1 MAVAADSGHYPT
13 RIRRMAEPARRAVA
27 SADDPPVDPTA
38 IDRAYRLYRAQRRAR
53 IERNRERARARLRF
67 LVTVIVL
74 IALALVLM
82 LTLWH
87 KVQSV
92 FGL

>member
-1 MAVAADSGHYPT
+1 MAVAEESSHY
-13 RIRRMAEPARRAVA
+13 RIRIRGMAEPARRALPTEE
-27 SADDPPVDPTA
+27 PPIDPTA

-67 LVTVIVL
+67 LVAVTVL
-74 IALALVLM
+74 IALALVLL